1 MVFPEP
7 QTRSISHSNQ
17 GMEEEQCVMGDGY
30 PGTLVRKIAFCFDI
44 PVVPFTPIDA
54 VYHPIHKE
62 FGYLGKHQHYLA
74 NMICSLI

>member
-1 MVFPEP
+1 MCYG
-7 QTRSISHSNQ
+7 RWISRDF
-17 GMEEEQCVMGDGY
+17 GK
-30 PGTLVRKIAFCFDI
+30 KIAFCFDI